1 MERDPERYS
10 AGTIMIRNHPSAD
23 DFKTRIQWHP
33 EDAIIRVD
41 GRRKILVDVDAMHAL
56 RETIVNTVGQERARG
71 IYRRFGYG
79 CGKADFEQAAA
90 TNPEAAPEDLL
101 ALGLQAHMFMGH
113 VHAELTKTR
122 LDMARKD
129 LRAEGV
135 WRHSFET
142 DCILPLGPSSCWM
155 LQGYASGWA
164 SALVGKPV
172 VALERQCTGAGA
184 PFCIFELRTP
194 EKPFGPEQVFL
205 DDLGQVNLEDH
216 IGLLEQLAAD
226 LRMAQNRLMGSEAK
240 YRALFENAPDM
251 MMLCDPVTG
260 RILDVNRAV
269 VERLGYERDAV
280 LRMTLRDLHPQK
292 DHATLSKVIG
302 PSITD
307 PVGSSPMQLVGSAK
321 QVCSVEAAF
330 SLVPFAGS
338 TVLQAIYH
346 DVTGFQ
352 TAQMALREAEE
363 LARIGRMASA
373 VAHEIRNPLSAI
385 VSGIRLLTSSKRSE
399 EERALIFDT
408 ILAES
413 ERLDS
418 TLNDFLQFA
427 RPRNPRRKPE
437 NLEGMLLDL
446 VRIIWSDKDAVGSVV
461 PKITVSPDLPLVNCD
476 GDQIRQVFWNVILNA
491 IQAMAGQGE
500 LAVDVTHENGLV
512 RVSIADTGPG
522 IPPEELER
530 VFEPFHT
537 TKPRGTGL
545 GLPIARR
552 IIQAHGGAIVVKSQ
566 PGTGTR
572 VTFTLTS
579 EGIDGNSQSSARR

>member
-1 MERDPERYS
+1 
-10 AGTIMIRNHPSAD
+10 
-23 DFKTRIQWHP
+23 
-33 EDAIIRVD
+33 
-41 GRRKILVDVDAMHAL
+41 
-56 RETIVNTVGQERARG
+56 
-71 IYRRFGYG
+71 
-79 CGKADFEQAAA
+79 
-90 TNPEAAPEDLL
+90 
-101 ALGLQAHMFMGH
+101 
-113 VHAELTKTR
+113 
-122 LDMARKD
+122 
-129 LRAEGV
+129 
-135 WRHSFET
+135 
-142 DCILPLGPSSCWM
+142 
-155 LQGYASGWA
+155 
-164 SALVGKPV
+164 
-172 VALERQCTGAGA
+172 
-184 PFCIFELRTP
+184 FCIFELRTP

-226 LRMAQNRLMGSEAK
+226 LRTAQTRLMGSEAK

-307 PVGSSPMQLVGSAK
+307 PVGSSPMQLVGSGK

-352 TAQMALREAEE
+352 TAQLALREAEE

-399 EERALIFDT
+399 EERSLIFDT
-408 ILAES
+408 ILVES

-437 NLEGMLLDL
+437 NLEEMLQDL

-461 PKITVSPDLPLVNCD
+461 PRITVSPDLPLVNCD

-491 IQAMAGQGE
+491 IQAMAG
-500 LAVDVTHENGLV
+500 
-512 RVSIADTGPG
+512 
-522 IPPEELER
+522 
-530 VFEPFHT
+530 
-537 TKPRGTGL
+537 
-545 GLPIARR
+545 
-552 IIQAHGGAIVVKSQ
+552 
-566 PGTGTR
+566 
-572 VTFTLTS
+572 
-579 EGIDGNSQSSARR
+579 